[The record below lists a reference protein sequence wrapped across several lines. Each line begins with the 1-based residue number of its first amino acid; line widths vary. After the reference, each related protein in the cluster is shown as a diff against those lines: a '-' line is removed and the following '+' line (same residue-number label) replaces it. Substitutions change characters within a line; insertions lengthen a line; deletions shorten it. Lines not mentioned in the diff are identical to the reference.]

1 MRRHHRFAALALPAA
16 LAALAALGAL
26 AATAP
31 PLALSARAASTD
43 AGAAATP
50 VWVPDGVEVHGS
62 AGPGD
67 PPRLETGRA
76 YRDGLAKGESKYY
89 AVRLDAAST
98 AYLSV
103 FAVPRPGSRVSFIDG
118 VSLRLLSSGGALC
131 DAYDARFG
139 ADDATAPVGGAVRRV
154 AGADGPCHGAGTY
167 LLVVERDSAGTS
179 SGDVWPLDIRFM
191 NEPGVAG
198 AGASGAAAGGGAGS
212 PEGFVSS
219 PPPTVTTAPRP
230 LSGAVAMDAAAR
242 VPGTGV
248 YTDRLAPGV
257 THYFRVPVDWG
268 QSLSVTA
275 AFGAAHVTRAGG
287 FTGGGVSVTVYDP
300 ARGYAGGDAASYTGT
315 SAAVTAQTP
324 PVRYANRWS
333 QDPRVNGSPV
343 AGWYYVQ
350 VGVHPQV
357 ASYTSGTV
365 PVTLRVAVS
374 GAPQAGP
381 RYVSALTGTGFGV
394 TGVAVPGAGP
404 SGTARP
410 RLRALG
416 YAALGAG
423 TVLVAGIGAWVL
435 RARRVPG

>member
-1 MRRHHRFAALALPAA
+1 MRRHHRFAALAL
-16 LAALAALGAL
+16 LAALAAI
-26 AATAP
+26 TSP
-31 PLALSARAASTD
+31 VALSTRAAAAASTGP
-43 AGAAATP
+43 GAAATP
-50 VWVPDGVEVHGS
+50 VWVPDGASVHGS

-67 PPRLETGRA
+67 PPRLAVGRA
-76 YRDGLAKGESKYY
+76 YRDSLVRGESKYY

-103 FAVPRPGSRVSFIDG
+103 FAVPRPGSRVAFIDG
-118 VSLRLLSSGGALC
+118 VSLRLLSSRGALC

-167 LLVVERDSAGTS
+167 LLVVQRDSADTS
-179 SGDVWPLDIRFM
+179 SGDAWPLDIRFM
-191 NEPGVAG
+191 TEPGVEGAG
-198 AGASGAAAGGGAGS
+198 AGGGGGT

-219 PPPTVTTAPRP
+219 PPPTVTTAPRA

-257 THYFRVPVDWG
+257 THYYRVPVDWG
-268 QSLSVTA
+268 QSLSVSA
-275 AFGAAHVTRAGG
+275 GFGAAHVTRAGG

-300 ARGYAGGDAASYTGT
+300 ARGYAGGDAASYTGAP
-315 SAAVTAQTP
+315 AAVTAQTP
-324 PVRYANRWS
+324 RVRYANRWS
-333 QDPRVNGSPV
+333 RDPRVSGSPV

-350 VGVHPQV
+350 VSVHPQV

-365 PVTLRVAVS
+365 PVTLRVAVT
-374 GAPQAGP
+374 GVPQAGP
-381 RYVSALTGTGFGV
+381 RYVSGLTGTGFGV
-394 TGVAVPGAGP
+394 TGAVVAPGTGL

-423 TVLVAGIGAWVL
+423 TVLVAGIGVWVL
-435 RARRVPG
+435 RARRLPG